1 MPAQRLTYDDGIAF
15 SDAELVERLWSRM
28 SDIEDD
34 DLYGDLSLFLDELT
48 ERHAPQIARLVVELM
63 LPDEYLE
70 ENLEAMRE
78 REGARLIRSAFEGES
93 D

>member
-1 MPAQRLTYDDGIAF
+1 MPAQRLTYDDAIAF
-15 SDAELVERLWSRM
+15 SDAELVERLWNRM

-34 DLYGDLSLFLDELT
+34 DIYGDLCLFIDELT

-70 ENLEAMRE
+70 ESIEAMRE
-78 REGARLIRSAFEGES
+78 REGARLIRLELDGE
-93 D
+93 